1 MTALFPWRRTQARD
15 LAKCLQLHP
24 ARNGAEAVGNAR
36 AAKAWQQLFAM
47 SHATRS
53 AVVEMR
59 EGDRVEIVGFGLA
72 SFVKKSFA
80 EDEVR
85 NPRLGLN
92 SRIISSIAEDSSV
105 IATEEEVRDANTRGD
120 LQQVILDTSWKNGAL
135 TAAQVDASVLSTPR
149 FLPASLDPT
158 WLP

>member
-1 MTALFPWRRTQARD
+1 
-15 LAKCLQLHP
+15 
-24 ARNGAEAVGNAR
+24 
-36 AAKAWQQLFAM
+36 
-47 SHATRS
+47 
-53 AVVEMR
+53 MR

-105 IATEEEVRDANTRGD
+105 IATEEEVRDANTRGE
-120 LQQVILDTSWKNGAL
+120 LQQVILDNSWKNGGL